1 VRARGDQQPVMREE
15 EEEEEEEEE
24 VVGVGGEVG
33 QGRGAAA

>member
-1 VRARGDQQPVMREE
+1 MRARGDQQPVMREE